1 MLYAEEEN
9 RYCRELIYLY
19 SFSFSCML
27 MLNAVE
33 IVEIFVLAEIFY

>member
-19 SFSFSCML
+19 SFSCML

>member
-1 MLYAEEEN
+1 MQRKRIDTVESSYTYIVLV
-9 RYCRELIYLY
+9 LVVL
-19 SFSFSCML
+19 L